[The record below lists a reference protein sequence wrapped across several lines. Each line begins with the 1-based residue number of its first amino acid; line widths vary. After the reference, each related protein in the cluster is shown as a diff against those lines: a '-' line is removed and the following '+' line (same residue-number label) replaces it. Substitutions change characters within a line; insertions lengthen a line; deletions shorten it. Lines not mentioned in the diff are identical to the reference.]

1 MASVVAMP
9 VVSRGA
15 GTGRAP
21 MEISRRELPL
31 ARSMCWHCQSDI
43 GGEYFCNQCVK
54 VQPLSKDLDYFS
66 CFGLPRKL
74 TIDTA
79 RLETKFYEL
88 SRVFHPDFFEG
99 KSEMERAVS
108 LANSAT
114 LNQAYRTL
122 KDPILRVEYLL
133 RLEAGAAKDIPGK
146 APADLFEAI
155 LEMQEHLEEFQAA
168 KSQGD
173 ASSAARAGDL
183 LRKARKTLEAKRA
196 ALENRLA
203 ELFQIWDKLAEKHAL
218 DETQTAAK
226 EGTLKE
232 MRDLLSERTY
242 VMNMLQ
248 NLKEALV

>member
-1 MASVVAMP
+1 MASLVAMP
-9 VVSRGA
+9 VVFRGVQ
-15 GTGRAP
+15 TGRGP
-21 MEISRRELPL
+21 MEIPKKELPL
-31 ARSMCWHCQSDI
+31 ARSMCWHDQSEI
-43 GGEYFCNQCVK
+43 GGEYFCNQCVNFH
-54 VQPLSKDLDYFS
+54 PLSKDMDSFS
-66 CFGLPRKL
+66 CLGLPRKL
-74 TIDTA
+74 NIDTA

-108 LANSAT
+108 LANSAI

-122 KDPILRVEYLL
+122 KDSIQRVEYLL

-155 LEMQEHLEEFQAA
+155 LKMQEDLEEFHAA
-168 KSQGD
+168 KAEND
-173 ASSAARAGDL
+173 AETLARAAEL
-183 LRKARKTLEAKRA
+183 LRGARKALEAKRA

-203 ELFQIWDKLAEKHAL
+203 ELFQIWDKLVEKQAH
-218 DETQTAAK
+218 DQTQAAAK
-226 EGTLKE
+226 ERTLKE

-248 NLKEALV
+248 NLKEALA